1 MIKGT
6 KKAQVGMLEHFDPLI
21 KEIKLYPDI
30 SNVENIL
37 RKIIYLFM
45 LETVGRNVWWV
56 WNEE

>member
-45 LETVGRNVWWV
+45 LETVGRNV
-56 WNEE
+56 